1 MYEGVDTHTHN
12 AYMQEATKKRK
23 LPSWIVEGGATSS
36 NEGANDEGAMREN
49 AELALEIL
57 ERGLKESFVK
67 RQNDWLLPD
76 DYDSGVEDEEAF
88 SLSQSSV
95 VDVMTCED
103 ALALVENKSRH
114 DLLKYDRKGL
124 IEELKRACCAQPK
137 AASS

>member
-1 MYEGVDTHTHN
+1 
-12 AYMQEATKKRK
+12 MQEVTKKRK
-23 LPSWIVEGGATSS
+23 LPSWIVEGGSTSS
-36 NEGANDEGAMREN
+36 NEGANDEGDN
-49 AELALEIL
+49 AQLALEIL

-76 DYDSGVEDEEAF
+76 DYDSGVEEDDEAF